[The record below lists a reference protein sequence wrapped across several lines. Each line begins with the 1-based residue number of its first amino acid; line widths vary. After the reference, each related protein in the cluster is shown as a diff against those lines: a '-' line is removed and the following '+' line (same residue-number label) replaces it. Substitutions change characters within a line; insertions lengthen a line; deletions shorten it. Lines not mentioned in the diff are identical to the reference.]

1 MSEITLSGRAFRL
14 QKLDALTQLA
24 IGVKVLPLVPALKPA
39 FAAAADMRARLAAA
53 EKAAAEGR
61 EPDAPIAEAELS
73 DEAVTMLAAAAQKL
87 GDEGRNYVIGACLRA
102 VLMEIPGG
110 GFLPAWSARDE
121 KPDASID
128 VVTMIRLVYA
138 VIMDNITSFSSQ
150 MSAK

>member
-1 MSEITLSGRAFRL
+1 MSEITLNGRAFRL
-14 QKLDALTQLA
+14 QKLDPLTQLA
-24 IGVKVLPLVPALKPA
+24 IGIKVLPLAPALRPA
-39 FAAAADMRARLAAA
+39 FAAAADMRARVAAA

-61 EPDAPIAEAELS
+61 QPDAPIADAELS

-110 GFLPAWSARDE
+110 GFLPAWSTRDE

-128 VVTMIRLVYA
+128 VV
-138 VIMDNITSFSSQ
+138 
-150 MSAK
+150 

>member
-1 MSEITLSGRAFRL
+1 MSEFTLNGRAFRL

-24 IGVKVLPLVPALKPA
+24 IGVKVLPIVPALKPA
-39 FAAAADMRARLAAA
+39 FAAAADMRARVAAA

-61 EPDAPIAEAELS
+61 EPDEPISGAELS
-73 DEAVTMLAAAAQKL
+73 DEAVMHLAAAVQTL
-87 GDEGRNYVIGACLRA
+87 GDDGRNYVIGACLRA

-110 GFLPAWSARDE
+110 GFLPAWSARDD

-128 VVTMIRLVYA
+128 VVTMVRLVYA
-138 VIMDNITSFSSQ
+138 VIMDNISSFSTA